1 MHTYE
6 CIKGVL
12 HGNAKRDLLWKN
24 LAFGSVSF
32 KKEESSKAI

>member
-12 HGNAKRDLLWKN
+12 HGNAKRDLLWKKFSFC
-24 LAFGSVSF
+24 LARNINDREGQ
-32 KKEESSKAI
+32 K